1 MNESVKKAPF
11 KMVLSRLG
19 ATVLMLSLITFGG
32 FSLLATPAW
41 SHDVTPHPHAEDSH
55 VGDTKYTHPKHG
67 SLGNIGNKLAN
78 PMSEL
83 WQNPFRTL
91 RLPYIK
97 VKTPVILFR
106 RVPV

>member
-1 MNESVKKAPF
+1 MNESLKKPLF
-11 KMVLSRLG
+11 KMILARLG

-41 SHDVTPHPHAEDSH
+41 SHDVTPHPHAEDSKAE
-55 VGDTKYTHPKHG
+55 DEYKHPKHG
-67 SLGNIGNKLAN
+67 SLGNKLAN

-91 RLPYIK
+91 RLPNIK
-97 VKTPVILFR
+97 VKPPVILFR
-106 RVPV
+106 RVPF

>member
-1 MNESVKKAPF
+1 MNESLKKPLF
-11 KMVLSRLG
+11 KMILARLG

-41 SHDVTPHPHAEDSH
+41 SHDVTPHPHAEDSKAE
-55 VGDTKYTHPKHG
+55 DEYKHPKHG

-91 RLPYIK
+91 WLPYIK